1 MSIYTDGVKL
11 NYFIVD
17 RKNEIEQA
25 LRHGKLAP
33 SETERLNKELEEIKK
48 LLPGREHI
56 CNSLFDLVE

>member
-1 MSIYTDGVKL
+1 MAIYTNGVKL

-25 LRHGKLAP
+25 LLHGKLTP
-33 SETERLNKELEEIKK
+33 SEAERLKKELEEIRK